1 MSIEEDIK
9 LFFDLPDSEF
19 LTPTNMNNVIVN
31 SRAIY
36 NLKDEFDNLSKITN
50 TTIEFIIKNN
60 TKDIAYISSDNDLI
74 ICLDLKDSFY
84 FIKINPT
91 SWKFISSPI
100 YQ

>member
-9 LFFDLPDSEF
+9 LFFDLPNSEF
-19 LTPTNMNNVIVN
+19 LTPTNTNNVIIN

-50 TTIEFIIKNN
+50 TTIDDIIRNN
-60 TKDIAYISSDNDLI
+60 TKDIAYISSDNNLI

-84 FIKINPT
+84 FIKLNPS